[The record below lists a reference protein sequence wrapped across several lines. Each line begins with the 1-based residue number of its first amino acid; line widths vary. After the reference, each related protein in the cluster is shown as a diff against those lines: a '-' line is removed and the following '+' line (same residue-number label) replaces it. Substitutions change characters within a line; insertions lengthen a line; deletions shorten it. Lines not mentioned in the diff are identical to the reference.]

1 MKGVK
6 NCKEIFSQGIKGY
19 FIGPYD
25 LSASLNNPGIF
36 NSEEFL
42 EAEKKILSSAKEE
55 GIRRGYHLVEPEP
68 NQIKTL
74 QARGYDMIAFS
85 VDIRMLDIVARLP
98 FKN

>member
-1 MKGVK
+1 MSDSLGNEKSDLKSERRIRVK
-6 NCKEIFSQGIKGY
+6 
-19 FIGPYD
+19 
-25 LSASLNNPGIF
+25 
-36 NSEEFL
+36 FL

-55 GIRRGYHLVEPEP
+55 GSRRGYHLVEPEP
-68 NQIKTL
+68 NQSKTL